1 MKPTLFWSMSTFSK
15 QVITVFTVGRC
26 GGEMLH
32 RHTVGDL
39 LGGLGEVLGRFWVG
53 FSKVLE
59 GKREA
64 EKS

>member
-1 MKPTLFWSMSTFSK
+1 MNK

-32 RHTVGDL
+32 RHTVGEL
-39 LGGLGEVLGRFWVG
+39 WGGLRAALGRFWEG